1 MEIISLSLDE
11 ATLDKIDE
19 IQDKGSFNGRSELI
33 RKAVE
38 RLHQEAM
45 DNQKLEGE
53 LNAVIV
59 ARHPHQ
65 KEQEI
70 AKISHKYDTVITTQ
84 LHSKLSGEKCLEVF
98 HTNGPASD
106 VIDFYNDL
114 EGSKHTDS
122 VNMLPQDQK
131 QY

>member
-11 ATLDKIDE
+11 ETLDKIDE
-19 IQDKGSFNGRSELI
+19 INEEGSFNGRSELI

-38 RLHQEAM
+38 RLHRETM
-45 DNQKLEGE
+45 DNKNLEGD

-59 ARHPHQ
+59 ARHPHR

-70 AKISHKYDTVITTQ
+70 AQISHDFDSVITTQ
-84 LHSKLSGEKCLEVF
+84 LHSKLSGDKCLEVF
-98 HTNGPASD
+98 HTMGLASE
-106 VIDFYNDL
+106 VIEFYNKL

-122 VNMLPQDQK
+122 VTMLPQDQ
-131 QY
+131 